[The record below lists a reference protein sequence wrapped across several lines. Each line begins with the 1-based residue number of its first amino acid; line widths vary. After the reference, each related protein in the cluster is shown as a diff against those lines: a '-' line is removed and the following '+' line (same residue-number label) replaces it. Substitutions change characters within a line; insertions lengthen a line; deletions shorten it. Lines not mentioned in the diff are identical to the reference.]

1 MARSTARTETTSLLR
16 FPTHS
21 LASRATMSPDRA
33 VFLII
38 LVSTIARLFVAAT
51 FDYGVDEAYAVAVSR
66 TFQWSFFDHPPVTFW
81 TAGVID
87 WLWGGHAPHWLTRL
101 PFVLAFTGTLTLI
114 YLIGKRLFSA
124 AAGLWAVVF
133 LAVAPFFFASAGS
146 WIVPDGPVDFFL
158 AASALVLIRILYD
171 DLAPE
176 DVTRNWITLGV
187 LFGLACLSKYHAFLF
202 AFGAVIFLLATP
214 HRRLLARPA
223 PWIAGL
229 IALAIFSPVIYWNAT
244 HGWISIAF
252 QSGRSNAGHGF
263 YPIHLLQM
271 LAGEAAYLL
280 PWTLVLATI
289 ALIRAMLPRA
299 PWLPAD
305 NAREKA
311 CLLASL
317 GLPAILLFT
326 FLPLVGARGLP
337 HWPMPGW
344 LFVVPI
350 LGAWIA
356 DLIDR
361 GYRWPMHLAR
371 ASAALLAVL
380 AIALAAIMNST
391 IVDTMLAKSMDAF
404 AKRGALTP
412 LINEGADWQG
422 LDTDLADK
430 GLAPLDG
437 GFVVA
442 LKWHEA
448 ARIGAVL
455 SPNIPLTVFD
465 TDARG
470 FAFLVDQST
479 LTGKDAVVITR
490 AEDAG
495 ALARLNVFFQ
505 KVDAPQPITLSV
517 AGGVPFQ
524 LVATRAHSLKTP
536 YPLPYG
542 ISAKTKK

>member
-1 MARSTARTETTSLLR
+1 VARSTARSQGTSLPR
-16 FPTHS
+16 FPNAS
-21 LASRATMSPDRA
+21 LAAGAPRSPGQM
-33 VFLII
+33 VFLVI
-38 LVSTIARLFVAAT
+38 LVSTIARLFFAAA

-66 TFQWSFFDHPPVTFW
+66 SFQWSFFDHPPITFW
-81 TAGVID
+81 TAGLID

-101 PFVLAFTGTLTLI
+101 PFVFAFSGTLTLI

-133 LAVAPFFFASAGS
+133 LSVAPFFVASAGS

-176 DVTRNWITLGV
+176 DITRNWITLGIF
-187 LFGLACLSKYHAFLF
+187 FGLATLSKYHAFLV

-214 HRRLLARPA
+214 HRRMLARPA

-229 IALAIFSPVIYWNAT
+229 IALLIFSPVVYWNAT
-244 HGWISIAF
+244 QGWISIAF

-263 YPIHLLQM
+263 YPVHLLQM
-271 LAGEAAYLL
+271 IGGEAAYLL

-289 ALIRAMLPRA
+289 ALIRALLPRA
-299 PWLPAD
+299 PWLSGD
-305 NAREKA
+305 RAREQA
-311 CLLASL
+311 FLLASL

-326 FLPLVGARGLP
+326 VLPLVGSRGLP

-344 LFVVPI
+344 LLVFPI
-350 LGAWIA
+350 LGAWMA
-356 DLIDR
+356 DIVER
-361 GYRWPMHLAR
+361 GHRWPVHLAR
-371 ASAALLAVL
+371 VSAALIAVL
-380 AIALAAIMNST
+380 VIALAAIMNST
-391 IVDTMLAKSMDAF
+391 FLDTWLAKSTDAF
-404 AKRGALTP
+404 APRGPLTP
-412 LINEGADWQG
+412 LINEGADWKG
-422 LDTDLADK
+422 LDTALADK
-430 GLAPLDG
+430 GLAPTDG
-437 GFVVA
+437 RFIVA

-455 SPNIPLTVFD
+455 SPAIPVTVFD

-470 FAFLVDQST
+470 FAFLVDQAT
-479 LTGKDAVVITR
+479 LEGKDAVVITR

-495 ALARLNVFFQ
+495 TLARLNVFFDR
-505 KVDAPQPITLSV
+505 VDTPQPLTLSV
-517 AGGVPFQ
+517 AGGVPFH
-524 LVATRAHSLKTP
+524 LVATLAHGLKMP

-542 ISAKTKK
+542 INGKTRK

>member
-1 MARSTARTETTSLLR
+1 MARSTARTETTSLPR
-16 FPTHS
+16 FPTTT
-21 LASRATMSPDRA
+21 LAARAPLSPDRI
-33 VFLII
+33 VFLVI
-38 LVSTIARLFVAAT
+38 LASTIARLFFAAS

-66 TFQWSFFDHPPVTFW
+66 AFQWSFFDHPPVTFW
-81 TAGVID
+81 TAGLID
-87 WLWGGHAPHWLTRL
+87 WLAGGHAPHWLTRL
-101 PFVLAFTGTLTLI
+101 PFVLTFTGTLTLI

-124 AAGLWAVVF
+124 SAGLWAVIF
-133 LAVAPFFFASAGS
+133 LSVAPFFFASAGS

-158 AASALVLIRILYD
+158 ASSALVLTRILYD
-171 DLAPE
+171 ELAPE
-176 DVTRNWITLGV
+176 DVTRNWITLGI

-202 AFGAVIFLLATP
+202 AFGAVIFLIATP
-214 HRRLLARPA
+214 HRRLLTRPA

-229 IALAIFSPVIYWNAT
+229 IALLIFSPVIYWNAT

-271 LAGEAAYLL
+271 IGGEAAYLL
-280 PWTLVLATI
+280 PWTLILATI
-289 ALIRAMLPRA
+289 ALIRAMLPHA
-299 PWLPAD
+299 SWLSGERP
-305 NAREKA
+305 REKA

-326 FLPLVGARGLP
+326 FLPLVGSRGLP

-344 LFVVPI
+344 LFVFPI
-350 LGAWIA
+350 LGAWMA

-361 GYRWPMHLAR
+361 GHRWPMHLAR
-371 ASAALLAVL
+371 ASAALIAVL
-380 AIALAAIMNST
+380 VIALTAIMNST
-391 IVDTMLAKSMDAF
+391 LVDTMLAKSTDAF
-404 AKRGALTP
+404 GPRGALAP
-412 LINEGADWQG
+412 LINEGADWKG
-422 LDTDLADK
+422 LDTALAAK
-430 GLAPLDG
+430 GLAPTDG
-437 GFVVA
+437 RFVVA

-448 ARIGAVL
+448 ARIGAAL

-495 ALARLNVFFQ
+495 ALARLNVFFD
-505 KVDAPQPITLSV
+505 KVDAPQPITLMV
-517 AGGVPFQ
+517 AGGVPFH
-524 LVATRAHSLKTP
+524 LVATLAHGLKMP

-542 ISAKTKK
+542 INGKTKR

>member
-1 MARSTARTETTSLLR
+1 MARSTARTETTSLPR
-16 FPTHS
+16 FPNAS
-21 LASRATMSPDRA
+21 LAARAPLSPDRL
-33 VFLII
+33 VFLVI
-38 LVSTIARLFVAAT
+38 LISMIARLFFAAA

-66 TFQWSFFDHPPVTFW
+66 AFQWSFFDHPPITFW

-87 WLWGGHAPHWLTRL
+87 WLWGGHAPHWLVRF
-101 PFVLAFTGTLTLI
+101 PFVIAFSGTLTLI
-114 YLIGKRLFSA
+114 YLISKRLFSA
-124 AAGLWAVVF
+124 SAGLWAVIF

-158 AASALVLIRILYD
+158 AASALVLVRILYD

-176 DVTRNWITLGV
+176 DVTRNWMTLGI
-187 LFGLACLSKYHAFLF
+187 LFGLATLSKYHAFLF

-214 HRRLLARPA
+214 YRRMLARPA

-229 IALAIFSPVIYWNAT
+229 IALLIFSPVIYWNAT

-271 LAGEAAYLL
+271 IGGEAAYLL
-280 PWTLVLATI
+280 PWTFVLATI

-299 PWLPAD
+299 PWLTGD
-305 NAREKA
+305 QHREKA
-311 CLLASL
+311 FLLASL

-326 FLPLVGARGLP
+326 FLPLVGTRGLP

-344 LFVVPI
+344 LFVFPI
-350 LGAWIA
+350 LGAWMA
-356 DLIDR
+356 DLTTR
-361 GYRWPMHLAR
+361 GFRWPAHLAR
-371 ASAALLAVL
+371 VSAALIAVL
-380 AIALAAIMNST
+380 VVALAALMNCT
-391 IVDTMLAKSMDAF
+391 FLDTWLAKSTDVF
-404 AKRGALTP
+404 AQRGALTP
-412 LINEGADWQG
+412 LINEGADWKG
-422 LDTDLADK
+422 LDKALADK
-430 GLAPLDG
+430 GLAPTDG
-437 GFVVA
+437 RFVVA

-448 ARIGAVL
+448 ARLSTVL
-455 SPNIPLTVFD
+455 SPKIPVTVFD

-479 LTGKDAVVITR
+479 LVAKDAVVITR

-495 ALARLNVFFQ
+495 ALVRLNVFFE
-505 KVDAPQPITLSV
+505 KVDPPQQITLSV
-517 AGGVPFQ
+517 AGGVPFH
-524 LVATRAHSLKTP
+524 LVATLAHGLKTP

-542 ISAKTKK
+542 INGKTGK

>member
-1 MARSTARTETTSLLR
+1 MARSTDRTETTSLSR
-16 FPTHS
+16 FPKGT
-21 LASRATMSPDRA
+21 LAARAPLSPDQL
-33 VFLII
+33 VCIVI
-38 LVSTIARLFVAAT
+38 LVSTMARLFFAAA

-66 TFQWSFFDHPPVTFW
+66 QFQWSFFDHPPVTFW
-81 TAGVID
+81 TAGLID
-87 WLWGGHAPHWLTRL
+87 WLAGGHAPHWLVRL
-101 PFVLAFTGTLTLI
+101 PFVLAFSGTLTLM

-124 AAGLWAVVF
+124 SAGLWAVIF
-133 LAVAPFFFASAGS
+133 LSVAPFFFASAGS

-176 DVTRNWITLGV
+176 DITRNWITLGI
-187 LFGLACLSKYHAFLF
+187 LFGLATLSKYHAFLF
-202 AFGAVIFLLATP
+202 AFGAVIFFLATP

-223 PWIAGL
+223 TWIAGL
-229 IALAIFSPVIYWNAT
+229 IALALFSPVIYWNAT

-271 LAGEAAYLL
+271 IVGEAVYLL
-280 PWTLVLATI
+280 PWTLILAAI

-299 PWLPAD
+299 PWLSGD
-305 NAREKA
+305 KAREKA
-311 CLLASL
+311 FLLASL
-317 GLPAILLFT
+317 ALPAVLLFT

-344 LFVVPI
+344 LFVFPI
-350 LGAWIA
+350 LGAWMA
-356 DLIDR
+356 DLTTHGR
-361 GYRWPMHLAR
+361 RWPVHLAR
-371 ASAALLAVL
+371 FSAGLVAVL
-380 AIALAAIMNST
+380 VIALAAIMNST
-391 IVDTMLAKSMDAF
+391 FVDTMLTKSTDAF
-404 AKRGALTP
+404 AQRGALAP
-412 LINEGADWQG
+412 LINEGADWKG
-422 LDTDLADK
+422 LDTALSEK
-430 GLAPLDG
+430 GLAPSDG
-437 GFVVA
+437 RFVVA

-455 SPNIPLTVFD
+455 SPEIPVTVFD

-479 LTGKDAVVITR
+479 LTAKDAVVITR
-490 AEDAG
+490 ADDAG
-495 ALARLNVFFQ
+495 AIARLNVFFD
-505 KVDAPQPITLSV
+505 KVDPPQPITLMV

-524 LVATRAHSLKTP
+524 LVATLAHGLKTP

-542 ISAKTKK
+542 INGKTKK

>member
-1 MARSTARTETTSLLR
+1 MARSTARTETTSLPR
-16 FPTHS
+16 FPNAS
-21 LASRATMSPDRA
+21 LAARAPRSPGQI
-33 VFLII
+33 VFLVI
-38 LVSTIARLFVAAT
+38 LISTIARLFFAAS

-66 TFQWSFFDHPPVTFW
+66 SFQWSFFDHPPITFW
-81 TAGVID
+81 TAGLID
-87 WLWGGHAPHWLTRL
+87 WLWGGHAPHWLVRL
-101 PFVLAFTGTLTLI
+101 PFILAFSGTLTLI

-124 AAGLWAVVF
+124 ASGLWGVIF
-133 LAVAPFFFASAGS
+133 LSIAPFFFASAGS
-146 WIVPDGPVDFFL
+146 WIVPDGPVDLFL

-176 DVTRNWITLGV
+176 DVTRNWITLGI

-202 AFGAVIFLLATP
+202 AFGAVIFLIATP

-229 IALAIFSPVIYWNAT
+229 IALLIFSPVIYWNAT

-263 YPIHLLQM
+263 YPVHLLQM
-271 LAGEAAYLL
+271 IGGEAAYLL

-299 PWLPAD
+299 PRLTGDKAC
-305 NAREKA
+305 EKA
-311 CLLASL
+311 FLLASL

-326 FLPLVGARGLP
+326 LLPLVGSRGLP

-344 LFVVPI
+344 LFVFPI
-350 LGAWIA
+350 LGAWMA
-356 DLIDR
+356 DLTTR
-361 GYRWPMHLAR
+361 GFRWPVHLAR
-371 ASAALLAVL
+371 ISAALIAVL
-380 AIALAAIMNST
+380 VLSLAAIMNCT
-391 IVDTMLAKSMDAF
+391 FLDTMLAKSTNAF
-404 AKRGALTP
+404 GPRGALTP
-412 LINEGADWQG
+412 LINEGADWKG
-422 LDTDLADK
+422 LDTALAEK
-430 GLAPLDG
+430 GLAPTDG
-437 GFVVA
+437 RFVVA

-448 ARIGAVL
+448 ARIGSVL
-455 SPNIPLTVFD
+455 SPKIPITVFD

-479 LTGKDAVVITR
+479 LVGKDAVVITR

-495 ALARLNVFFQ
+495 ALARLNVFFDR
-505 KVDAPQPITLSV
+505 VDPPQPITLSV
-517 AGGVPFQ
+517 AGGVPFH
-524 LVATRAHSLKTP
+524 LVATLAHGLKMP

-542 ISAKTKK
+542 INGKTKK